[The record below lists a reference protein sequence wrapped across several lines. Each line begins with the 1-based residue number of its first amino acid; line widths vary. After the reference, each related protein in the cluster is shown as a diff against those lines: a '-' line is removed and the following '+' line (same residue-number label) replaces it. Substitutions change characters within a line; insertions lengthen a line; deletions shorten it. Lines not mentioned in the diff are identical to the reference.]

1 METKINL
8 GDAKVKKNRWKIVLI
23 LISIAGALWY
33 LYPTYKDINYQKKL
47 SQLRGE
53 DSLKFVQE
61 HLDDIQ
67 KVKQKRIKLG
77 LDLQGGMYVS
87 LEVDI
92 VKMLDNL
99 AKNKDETF
107 RQILSEVKKEALISQ
122 EPVTSILLRKFQ
134 EKGIRLSRYYG
145 DIRQSDSEIIAEL
158 EKQAEEAIDRALEV
172 IRNRVD
178 KYGVAEPSIQKQGN
192 NRIVVELPGVKNREE
207 VRQLLQS
214 TAVLEFKLLKP
225 ADIAIKVMQSIDN
238 YLAGKGVVDTVDT
251 TKVAQTQDTTK
262 TIAAELGAD
271 TSAGLSEFEKFKKEH
286 PFFAYVRVDERTGI
300 GFVMARDKKMVDF
313 ILSRP
318 DVKNLI
324 PPDFEFV
331 WSAKPFTAQD
341 GNQYYNLLAV
351 KKEPEITGKVITEAR
366 ATIDPENNTPIVIMR
381 MNSEGARE
389 WARITGANIN
399 KHIAIILDGTAY
411 SWPVVRTKIV
421 GGSSQIEG
429 LDSPEEARLL
439 EVVLK
444 AGALPAPLEIIEER
458 NVGPSLGEDSIQKG
472 LKSAYLAFI
481 IIALFM
487 IVYYSTGGIVADL
500 ALVLNIAFILAVLAG
515 FNATLTLPGIAGI
528 ILTIGVA
535 VDANVLIYERI
546 REELAIG
553 RTLRSAIDE
562 GYSKAFSAIFDSN
575 VTTFLTA
582 LILYNF
588 GSGPIQ
594 GFALTLMIGVIANLF
609 SAVFITK
616 VIYDIVAD
624 KYPAVVKFG

>member
-1 METKINL
+1 
-8 GDAKVKKNRWKIVLI
+8 VKKNRWKIVLI

-53 DSLKFVQE
+53 DSLRFVQE

-67 KVKQKRIKLG
+67 KVRQKRIKLG

-107 RQILSEVKKEALISQ
+107 RQILSEVRKEALTSQ

-225 ADIAIKVMQSIDN
+225 ADITIKVMQSIDN
-238 YLAGKGVVDTVDT
+238 YLAGKGAVDTVDT
-251 TKVAQTQDTTK
+251 AKVAKTRDTTK
-262 TIAAELGAD
+262 TISAELGAD

-366 ATIDPENNTPIVIMR
+366 ATIDPDNNSPIVIMR

-429 LDSPEEARLL
+429 LDSPEEAKLL

-458 NVGPSLGEDSIQKG
+458 NVGPSLGEDSIKKG

-487 IVYYSTGGIVADL
+487 IAYYSTGGIVADL

-575 VTTFLTA
+575 ITTFLTA

-616 VIYDIVAD
+616 VIYDILAD
-624 KYPAVVKFG
+624 KYPTVVKFG

>member
-1 METKINL
+1 M
-8 GDAKVKKNRWKIVLI
+8 KKNRWKIVLI

-53 DSLKFVQE
+53 DSLRFVQE

-67 KVKQKRIKLG
+67 KVRQKRIKLG

-107 RQILSEVKKEALISQ
+107 RQILSEVRKEALTSQ

-238 YLAGKGVVDTVDT
+238 YLAGKGAVDTVDT
-251 TKVAQTQDTTK
+251 AKVAKTRDTTK
-262 TIAAELGAD
+262 TISAELGAD

-366 ATIDPENNTPIVIMR
+366 ATIDPDNNSPIVIMR

-429 LDSPEEARLL
+429 LDSPEEAKLL

-481 IIALFM
+481 VIALFM

-575 VTTFLTA
+575 ITTFLTA

-624 KYPAVVKFG
+624 KYPTVVKFG

>member
-1 METKINL
+1 M
-8 GDAKVKKNRWKIVLI
+8 KKNRWKIILI

-61 HLDDIQ
+61 HIDDIQ

-92 VKMLDNL
+92 VRMLDNL

-107 RQILSEVKKEALISQ
+107 RQILAEVKKEAVASQ

-134 EKGIRLSRYYG
+134 ERGIRLSRYYG
-145 DIRQSDSEIIAEL
+145 DIRQSDAEIISEL
-158 EKQAEEAIDRALEV
+158 EKQAQDAIDRALEV

-178 KYGVAEPSIQKQGN
+178 KYGVAEPSIQKQGT

-238 YLAGKGVVDTVDT
+238 YLAGKEIKDT
-251 TKVAQTQDTTK
+251 TDTAKVASKTDTTK
-262 TIAAELGAD
+262 TIAEELGAD
-271 TSAGLSEFEKFKKEH
+271 TTAGLSEFEKFRKEH

-300 GFVMARDKKMVDF
+300 GFVMAKDRRYVEYL
-313 ILSRP
+313 LSRP
-318 DVKNLI
+318 DIQNLI

-351 KKEPEITGKVITEAR
+351 KKDPEITGKVITEAR
-366 ATIDPENNTPIVIMR
+366 ATIDPDNNAPIVIMR

-411 SWPVVRTKIV
+411 SWPVVRTKII

-429 LDSPEEARLL
+429 LDSPEEAKLL

-458 NVGPSLGEDSIQKG
+458 TVGPSLGEDSIQKG
-472 LKSAYLAFI
+472 LQAGLISFLI
-481 IIALFM
+481 ITLFM
-487 IVYYSTGGIVADL
+487 ILYYSTGGIVADF
-500 ALVLNIAFILAVLAG
+500 ALILNIAFILAVLAG

-575 VTTFLTA
+575 ITTFLTG

-594 GFALTLMIGVIANLF
+594 GFALTLMIGIIANLF

-616 VIYDIVAD
+616 VIYDFVAE

>member
-1 METKINL
+1 M
-8 GDAKVKKNRWKIVLI
+8 KKNRWKIVLI
-23 LISIAGALWY
+23 IVAIAGALWY
-33 LYPTYKDINYQKKL
+33 LYPTYKDMKYQKEL
-47 SQLRGE
+47 SRLKGE
-53 DSLKFVQE
+53 DSLKFIQQ
-61 HLDDIQ
+61 HIDDIQ
-67 KVKQKRIKLG
+67 KVRQKRIKLG
-77 LDLQGGMYVS
+77 LDLQGGMYVA
-87 LEVDI
+87 LEVDVI
-92 VKMLDNL
+92 KMLDNL

-107 RQILSEVKKEALISQ
+107 RQILAEVKKEATVSE

-145 DIRQSDSEIIAEL
+145 DIRQSDAEIISEL
-158 EKQAEEAIDRALEV
+158 EKQAEDAIDRALEV

-178 KYGVAEPSIQKQGN
+178 KYGVAEPSIQKQGS

-238 YLAGKGVVDTVDT
+238 YLAGKGITDTTDTLRILAKSDTLKADTIKTIASELGVDT
-251 TKVAQTQDTTK
+251 T
-262 TIAAELGAD
+262 
-271 TSAGLSEFEKFKKEH
+271 AGLSEFEKFKREH
-286 PFFAYVRVDERTGI
+286 PFFAYVRVDEQTGI
-300 GFVMARDKKMVDF
+300 GFVMARDRRIVEY
-313 ILSRP
+313 ILSRS

-351 KKEPEITGKVITEAR
+351 KKDPEITGKVITEAR
-366 ATIDPENNTPIVIMR
+366 ATIDPDNNLPIVIMR

-411 SWPVVRTKIV
+411 SWPVVRTKII

-439 EVVLK
+439 EIVLR

-458 NVGPSLGEDSIQKG
+458 TVGPSLGEDSIQKG
-472 LKSAYLAFI
+472 LKAGILSFI
-481 IIALFM
+481 IIVLFM
-487 IVYYSTGGIVADL
+487 IVYYSTSGLVADL

-546 REELAIG
+546 REELEIG

-575 VTTFLTA
+575 ITTFLTG

-594 GFALTLMIGVIANLF
+594 GFALTLMIGIIANLF

-616 VIYDIVAD
+616 VLYDIVAE

>member
-1 METKINL
+1 MTIC
-8 GDAKVKKNRWKIVLI
+8 GYFSAI
-23 LISIAGALWY
+23 ISYI
-33 LYPTYKDINYQKKL
+33 T
-47 SQLRGE
+47 
-53 DSLKFVQE
+53 
-61 HLDDIQ
+61 
-67 KVKQKRIKLG
+67 
-77 LDLQGGMYVS
+77 
-87 LEVDI
+87 
-92 VKMLDNL
+92 
-99 AKNKDETF
+99 
-107 RQILSEVKKEALISQ
+107 
-122 EPVTSILLRKFQ
+122 
-134 EKGIRLSRYYG
+134 
-145 DIRQSDSEIIAEL
+145 SEIISEL
-158 EKQAEEAIDRALEV
+158 EKQAEDAVDRALEV

-178 KYGVAEPSIQKQGN
+178 KYGVAEPSIQKQGS
-192 NRIVVELPGVKNREE
+192 NRIVVELPGVKERGE

-225 ADIAIKVMQSIDN
+225 ADIAIKVMQTIDN
-238 YLAGKGVVDTVDT
+238 YLAGKGVVDTTDTLRTTASSDT
-251 TKVAQTQDTTK
+251 TKKDTVK
-262 TIAAELGAD
+262 TIASELGAD
-271 TSAGLSEFEKFKKEH
+271 TTAGLSEFERFKKEH
-286 PFFAYVRVDERTGI
+286 PFFAYVRVDEQTGI
-300 GFVMARDKKMVDF
+300 GFVLARDKKMVEY

-318 DVKNLI
+318 DVVNLI

-351 KKEPEITGKVITEAR
+351 KKDPEITGKVITEAR
-366 ATIDPENNTPIVIMR
+366 ATIDPDNNAPIVIMR

-411 SWPVVRTKIV
+411 SWPVVRTKII

-444 AGALPAPLEIIEER
+444 AGALPAPLEIVEER
-458 NVGPSLGEDSIQKG
+458 TVGPSLGEDSIQKG
-472 LKSAYLAFI
+472 LKAALLSFI
-481 IIALFM
+481 VIVLFM
-487 IVYYSTGGIVADL
+487 VIYYSTGGFIANL

-528 ILTIGVA
+528 VLTIGVA

-562 GYSKAFSAIFDSN
+562 GYSKAFSAIFDAN
-575 VTTFLTA
+575 ITTFLTG

-594 GFALTLMIGVIANLF
+594 GFALTLMIGIIANLF

-616 VIYDIVAD
+616 VIYDIIAE
-624 KYPAVVKFG
+624 KYPQIVKFG

>member
-1 METKINL
+1 
-8 GDAKVKKNRWKIVLI
+8 VKKNRWKIVLI

-53 DSLKFVQE
+53 DSLRFVQE

-67 KVKQKRIKLG
+67 KVRQKRIKLG

-107 RQILSEVKKEALISQ
+107 RQILSEVRKEALTSQ

-238 YLAGKGVVDTVDT
+238 YLAGKGAVDTVDT
-251 TKVAQTQDTTK
+251 AKVAKTRDTTK
-262 TIAAELGAD
+262 TISAELGAD

-366 ATIDPENNTPIVIMR
+366 ATIDPDNNSPIVIMR

-429 LDSPEEARLL
+429 LDSPEEAKLL

-575 VTTFLTA
+575 ITTFLTA

-624 KYPAVVKFG
+624 KYPTVVKFG

>member
-1 METKINL
+1 M
-8 GDAKVKKNRWKIVLI
+8 KKNRWKII
-23 LISIAGALWY
+23 LTIISVVAALWY
-33 LYPTYKDINYQKKL
+33 LYPTYKDITYQKKL

-61 HLDDIQ
+61 HLDEIQ
-67 KVKQKRIKLG
+67 KAKQKRIKLG
-77 LDLQGGMYVS
+77 LDLQGGMYVA
-87 LEVDI
+87 LEVDV

-107 RQILSEVKKEALISQ
+107 RQILAEVKKESITSE

-134 EKGIRLSRYYG
+134 ERGIRLSRYYG
-145 DIRQSDSEIIAEL
+145 DIRQSDAEIISEL
-158 EKQAEEAIDRALEV
+158 EKQAQEAVDRALEV

-178 KYGVAEPSIQKQGN
+178 KYGVAEPSIQKQGT
-192 NRIVVELPGVKNREE
+192 NRIVVELPGVKEREE

-238 YLAGKGVVDTVDT
+238 YLAGKGVVDTTDTVKVAAKTDTAKTIASELGVDT
-251 TKVAQTQDTTK
+251 T
-262 TIAAELGAD
+262 
-271 TSAGLSEFEKFKKEH
+271 AGLTEFEKFKKEH
-286 PFFAYVRVDERTGI
+286 PFFAYVRVDENTGI
-300 GFVMARDKKMVDF
+300 GFVMARDKKMVEY

-318 DVKNLI
+318 DIQSLI

-351 KKEPEITGKVITEAR
+351 KKDPELTGKVITEAR
-366 ATIDPENNTPIVIMR
+366 ATIDPDNNAPIVIMR

-389 WARITGANIN
+389 WARITGANVN

-411 SWPVVRTKIV
+411 SWPVVRTKII

-429 LDSPEEARLL
+429 LDSPEEAKLL
-439 EVVLK
+439 EIVLK

-458 NVGPSLGEDSIQKG
+458 TVGPSLGEDSIQKG
-472 LKSAYLAFI
+472 LKTALISFFVI
-481 IIALFM
+481 VLFM
-487 IVYYSTGGIVADL
+487 VVYYSTSGFVANL

-528 ILTIGVA
+528 VLTIGVA
-535 VDANVLIYERI
+535 VDANILIYERI

-575 VTTFLTA
+575 VTTFIIG

-594 GFALTLMIGVIANLF
+594 GFALTLMIGIIANLF

-616 VIYDIVAD
+616 VIYDIVAE
-624 KYPAVVKFG
+624 KYPSIIKFG

>member
-1 METKINL
+1 M
-8 GDAKVKKNRWKIVLI
+8 KKNRWKIVLI

-53 DSLKFVQE
+53 DSLRFVQE

-67 KVKQKRIKLG
+67 KVRQKRIKLG

-107 RQILSEVKKEALISQ
+107 RQILSEVRKEALTSQ

-158 EKQAEEAIDRALEV
+158 EKQAEEAIERGLEV

-238 YLAGKGVVDTVDT
+238 YLAGKGAVDTVDT
-251 TKVAQTQDTTK
+251 AKVAKTRDTTK
-262 TIAAELGAD
+262 TISAELGAD

-366 ATIDPENNTPIVIMR
+366 ATIDPDNNSPIVIMR

-429 LDSPEEARLL
+429 LDSPEEAKLL

-575 VTTFLTA
+575 ITTFLTA

-624 KYPAVVKFG
+624 KYPTVVKFG

>member
-1 METKINL
+1 M
-8 GDAKVKKNRWKIVLI
+8 KKNRWKII
-23 LISIAGALWY
+23 LTIISVVATLWY
-33 LYPTYKDINYQKKL
+33 LYPTYKDISYQKKL
-47 SQLRGE
+47 SQLHGE

-61 HLDDIQ
+61 HIDEIQ
-67 KVKQKRIKLG
+67 KIKQKRIKLG
-77 LDLQGGMYVS
+77 LDLQGGMYVA
-87 LEVDI
+87 LEVDL

-107 RQILSEVKKEALISQ
+107 RQILAEVKRETVVSE

-134 EKGIRLSRYYG
+134 ERGIRLSRYYG
-145 DIRQSDSEIIAEL
+145 DIRQSDAEIIAEL
-158 EKQAEEAIDRALEV
+158 EKQAKDAIDRALEV

-178 KYGVAEPSIQKQGN
+178 KYGVAEPSIQKQGA
-192 NRIVVELPGVKNREE
+192 NRIVVELPGVKEREE

-225 ADIAIKVMQSIDN
+225 ADIAIKMMQSIDN
-238 YLAGKGVVDTVDT
+238 YLAGKGIVDTVDT
-251 TKVAQTQDTTK
+251 AKVAAKTDTAK
-262 TIAAELGAD
+262 TIAAELGVD
-271 TSAGLSEFEKFKKEH
+271 TTAGLTEFEKFKKEH
-286 PFFAYVRVDERTGI
+286 PFFAYVRVDENTGI
-300 GFVMARDKKMVDF
+300 GFVMARDKKIVEY

-318 DVKNLI
+318 DVRNLI

-341 GNQYYNLLAV
+341 GNQYYNILAV
-351 KKEPEITGKVITEAR
+351 KKDPELTGKVITEAR
-366 ATIDPENNTPIVIMR
+366 ATLNPDNNTPIVIMR

-411 SWPVVRTKIV
+411 SWPVVRTKII

-439 EVVLK
+439 EIVLK
-444 AGALPAPLEIIEER
+444 AGALPAPLEITEER
-458 NVGPSLGEDSIQKG
+458 TVGPSLGEDSIQKG
-472 LKSAYLAFI
+472 LKAALISFFV
-481 IIALFM
+481 IALFM
-487 IVYYSTGGIVADL
+487 IVYYSTGGFVANL

-528 ILTIGVA
+528 VLTIGAA

-546 REELAIG
+546 REELDIG

-575 VTTFLTA
+575 ITTFLTG

-594 GFALTLMIGVIANLF
+594 GFALTLMIGIIANLF

-616 VIYDIVAD
+616 VIYDIVAE
-624 KYPAVVKFG
+624 KYPNVVKFG

>member
-1 METKINL
+1 
-8 GDAKVKKNRWKIVLI
+8 VKKNRWKIVLI

-53 DSLKFVQE
+53 DSLRFVQE

-67 KVKQKRIKLG
+67 KVRQKRIKLG

-107 RQILSEVKKEALISQ
+107 RQILSEVRKEALTSQ

-238 YLAGKGVVDTVDT
+238 YLAGKGAVDTVDT
-251 TKVAQTQDTTK
+251 AKVAKTQDTTK
-262 TIAAELGAD
+262 TISAELGAD

-366 ATIDPENNTPIVIMR
+366 ATIDPDNNFPIVIMR

-399 KHIAIILDGTAY
+399 KYIAIILDGTAY

-429 LDSPEEARLL
+429 LDSPEEAKLL

-481 IIALFM
+481 VIALFM
-487 IVYYSTGGIVADL
+487 ILYYSTGGIVADL

-575 VTTFLTA
+575 ITTLLTA

-624 KYPAVVKFG
+624 KYPTVVKFG

>member
-1 METKINL
+1 
-8 GDAKVKKNRWKIVLI
+8 VKKNRWKIVLI

-53 DSLKFVQE
+53 DSLRFVQE

-67 KVKQKRIKLG
+67 KVRQKRIKLG

-107 RQILSEVKKEALISQ
+107 RQILSEVRKEALTSQ

-178 KYGVAEPSIQKQGN
+178 KYGVAEPSIQKQGS

-238 YLAGKGVVDTVDT
+238 YLAGKGVADTVDT
-251 TKVAQTQDTTK
+251 AKVAKTQDTTK
-262 TIAAELGAD
+262 TISAELGAD
-271 TSAGLSEFEKFKKEH
+271 ASAGLSEFEKFKKEH

-366 ATIDPENNTPIVIMR
+366 ATIDPDNNFPIVIMR

-399 KHIAIILDGTAY
+399 KYIAIILDGTAY

-429 LDSPEEARLL
+429 LDSPEEAKLL

-458 NVGPSLGEDSIQKG
+458 IVGPSLGEDSIQKG

-481 IIALFM
+481 VIALFM

-575 VTTFLTA
+575 ITTLLTA

-594 GFALTLMIGVIANLF
+594 GFALTLMIGIIANLF

-624 KYPAVVKFG
+624 KYPTVVKFG

>member
-1 METKINL
+1 
-8 GDAKVKKNRWKIVLI
+8 VKKNRWKIVLI

-53 DSLKFVQE
+53 DSLRFVQE

-67 KVKQKRIKLG
+67 KVRQKRIKLG

-107 RQILSEVKKEALISQ
+107 RQILSEVRKEALTSQ

-158 EKQAEEAIDRALEV
+158 EKQAEEAIERALEV

-238 YLAGKGVVDTVDT
+238 YLAGKGAVDTVDT
-251 TKVAQTQDTTK
+251 AKVAKTRDTTK
-262 TIAAELGAD
+262 TISAELGAD

-366 ATIDPENNTPIVIMR
+366 ATIDPDNNSPIVIMR

-429 LDSPEEARLL
+429 LDSPEEAKLL

-481 IIALFM
+481 VIALFM
-487 IVYYSTGGIVADL
+487 IAYYSTGGIVADL

-575 VTTFLTA
+575 ITTFLTA

-624 KYPAVVKFG
+624 KYPTVVKFG

>member
-1 METKINL
+1 M
-8 GDAKVKKNRWKIVLI
+8 KKNRWKIILI
-23 LISIAGALWY
+23 LISIAGTLWY

-61 HLDDIQ
+61 NLDDIQ
-67 KVKQKRIKLG
+67 KVRQKRIKLG

-107 RQILSEVKKEALISQ
+107 RQILAEVKKEALTSQ

-134 EKGIRLSRYYG
+134 ERGIRLSRYYG
-145 DIRQSDSEIIAEL
+145 DIRQSDAEIISEL
-158 EKQAEEAIDRALEV
+158 EEQAEDAIDRALEV

-238 YLAGKGVVDTVDT
+238 YLAGKGVADTVDT
-251 TKVAQTQDTTK
+251 TNVVTQKQDTTK
-262 TIAAELGAD
+262 TIAEELGAD

-286 PFFAYVRVDERTGI
+286 PFFAYVRVDEGTGI

-351 KKEPEITGKVITEAR
+351 KKDPEITGKVITEAR
-366 ATIDPENNTPIVIMR
+366 ATIDPDNNSPIVIMR

-487 IVYYSTGGIVADL
+487 IVYYLTGGIVADL

-594 GFALTLMIGVIANLF
+594 GFALTLMIGIIANLF

-624 KYPAVVKFG
+624 KYPTVVKFG

>member
-1 METKINL
+1 
-8 GDAKVKKNRWKIVLI
+8 VKKNRWKIVLI

-53 DSLKFVQE
+53 DSLRFVQE

-67 KVKQKRIKLG
+67 KVRQKRIKLG

-107 RQILSEVKKEALISQ
+107 RQILSEVRKEALTSQ

-158 EKQAEEAIDRALEV
+158 EKQAEEAIERALEV

-238 YLAGKGVVDTVDT
+238 YLAGKGAVDTVDT
-251 TKVAQTQDTTK
+251 AKVAKTRDTTK
-262 TIAAELGAD
+262 TISAELGAD

-366 ATIDPENNTPIVIMR
+366 ATIDPDNNSPIVIMR

-429 LDSPEEARLL
+429 LDSPEEAKLL

-481 IIALFM
+481 VIALFM

-575 VTTFLTA
+575 ITTFLTA

-624 KYPAVVKFG
+624 KYPTVVKFG

>member
-1 METKINL
+1 M
-8 GDAKVKKNRWKIVLI
+8 KKNRWKVI
-23 LISIAGALWY
+23 LIIISVVAAFWY
-33 LYPTYKDINYQKKL
+33 LYPTYKDINYRKKL
-47 SQLRGE
+47 SELRGE
-53 DSLKFVQE
+53 DSLKFIQQ
-61 HLDDIQ
+61 HIDDIQ

-77 LDLQGGMYVS
+77 LDLQGGMYVA
-87 LEVDI
+87 LEVDV

-107 RQILSEVKKEALISQ
+107 RQILAEVKKEALVSH

-145 DIRQSDSEIIAEL
+145 DIRQSDSEIISEL
-158 EKQAEEAIDRALEV
+158 EKQAEEAVDRALEV

-178 KYGVAEPSIQKQGN
+178 KYGVAEPSIHKQGS
-192 NRIVVELPGVKNREE
+192 NRIVVELPGVKEREE

-225 ADIAIKVMQSIDN
+225 ADIAIKVMQTIDN
-238 YLAGKGVVDTVDT
+238 YLAGKGIVDT
-251 TKVAQTQDTTK
+251 TDTLQITAKSDTTK
-262 TIAAELGAD
+262 KDTIKTIASELGAD

-286 PFFAYVRVDERTGI
+286 PFFAYVRVDEQTGI
-300 GFVMARDKKMVDF
+300 GFVLARDKRMVEF

-318 DVKNLI
+318 DVGKLI

-331 WSAKPFTAQD
+331 WSAKPFTARD

-351 KKEPEITGKVITEAR
+351 KKDPEITGKVITEAR
-366 ATIDPENNTPIVIMR
+366 ATIDPDNNTPIVIMR

-429 LDSPEEARLL
+429 LDSPEEAKLL

-458 NVGPSLGEDSIQKG
+458 TVGPSLGEDSIQKG
-472 LKSAYLAFI
+472 LKAGLLSFI
-481 IIALFM
+481 VIVLFM
-487 IVYYSTGGIVADL
+487 VIYYSTGGFVANL
-500 ALVLNIAFILAVLAG
+500 ALILNIAFILAVLAG

-528 ILTIGVA
+528 VLTIGVA

-575 VTTFLTA
+575 ITTFLTG

-594 GFALTLMIGVIANLF
+594 GFALTLMIGIIANLF

-616 VIYDIVAD
+616 VLYDIIAE
-624 KYPAVVKFG
+624 KYPGIVKFG

>member
-1 METKINL
+1 
-8 GDAKVKKNRWKIVLI
+8 VKKNRWKIILI
-23 LISIAGALWY
+23 IISIAGALWY

-47 SQLRGE
+47 AGLRGE
-53 DSLKFVQE
+53 DSLRFIQQ
-61 HLDDIQ
+61 HIDDIQ

-77 LDLQGGMYVS
+77 LDLQGGMYVA
-87 LEVDI
+87 LEVDVI
-92 VKMLDNL
+92 KMLDNL

-107 RQILSEVKKEALISQ
+107 RQILAEVKKESLVSE

-145 DIRQSDSEIIAEL
+145 DIRQSDSEIISEL
-158 EKQAEEAIDRALEV
+158 EKQARDAVDRALEV

-178 KYGVAEPSIQKQGN
+178 KYGVAEPSIQKQGS

-225 ADIAIKVMQSIDN
+225 ADVTIKVMQSIDN
-238 YLAGKGVVDTVDT
+238 YLAGKKVEDTTDTAKVASSVDTL
-251 TKVAQTQDTTK
+251 K

-271 TSAGLSEFEKFKKEH
+271 TTAGLSEFEKFKKEH
-286 PFFAYVRVDERTGI
+286 PFFAYVRVDENTGI
-300 GFVMARDKKMVDF
+300 GFVRAQDKRLVEY
-313 ILSRP
+313 ILSRQ
-318 DVKNLI
+318 DIQSLI

-341 GNQYYNLLAV
+341 GNQYYNLIAV
-351 KKEPEITGKVITEAR
+351 KKDPEITGKVITEAR
-366 ATIDPENNTPIVIMR
+366 ATIDPDNNAPIVIMR

-411 SWPVVRTKIV
+411 SWPVVRTKII

-429 LDSPEEARLL
+429 LDSPEEAKLL

-458 NVGPSLGEDSIQKG
+458 TVGPSLGEDSIQKG
-472 LKSAYLAFI
+472 LKAAYIAFFI
-481 IIALFM
+481 IVLFM
-487 IVYYSTGGIVADL
+487 IVYYSTGGFVADL

-528 ILTIGVA
+528 VLTIGVA

-575 VTTFLTA
+575 ITTFITG

-594 GFALTLMIGVIANLF
+594 GFALTLMIGIIANLF
-609 SAVFITK
+609 SAVFITR
-616 VIYDIVAD
+616 VIYDVVAE
-624 KYPAVVKFG
+624 KYPQIVKFG

>member
-1 METKINL
+1 
-8 GDAKVKKNRWKIVLI
+8 VKKNRWKIVLI

-53 DSLKFVQE
+53 DSLRFVQE

-67 KVKQKRIKLG
+67 KVRQKRIKLG

-107 RQILSEVKKEALISQ
+107 RQILSEVRKEALTSQ

-178 KYGVAEPSIQKQGN
+178 KYGVAEPSIQKQGS

-238 YLAGKGVVDTVDT
+238 YLAGKGVADTVDT
-251 TKVAQTQDTTK
+251 AKVAKTQDTTK
-262 TIAAELGAD
+262 TISAELGDD

-366 ATIDPENNTPIVIMR
+366 ATIDPDNNSPIVIMR

-429 LDSPEEARLL
+429 LDSPEEAKLL

-481 IIALFM
+481 VIALFM

-575 VTTFLTA
+575 ITTLLTA

-624 KYPAVVKFG
+624 KYPTVVKFG

>member
-1 METKINL
+1 M
-8 GDAKVKKNRWKIVLI
+8 KKNRWKIVLI

-47 SQLRGE
+47 SQLSGE
-53 DSLKFVQE
+53 DSLRFVQE

-67 KVKQKRIKLG
+67 KVRQKRIKLG

-107 RQILSEVKKEALISQ
+107 RQILSEVRKEALTSQ

-158 EKQAEEAIDRALEV
+158 KKQAEEAIDRALEV

-238 YLAGKGVVDTVDT
+238 YLAGKGVADTVDT
-251 TKVAQTQDTTK
+251 AKVAKTQDTTK
-262 TIAAELGAD
+262 TISAELGAD
-271 TSAGLSEFEKFKKEH
+271 MSAGLSEFEKFKKEH

-366 ATIDPENNTPIVIMR
+366 ATIDPDNNSPIVIMR

-429 LDSPEEARLL
+429 LDSPEEAKLL

-458 NVGPSLGEDSIQKG
+458 NVGPSLGEDSIKKG

-481 IIALFM
+481 VIALFM
-487 IVYYSTGGIVADL
+487 ILYYSTGGIVADL

-575 VTTFLTA
+575 ITTLLTA

-624 KYPAVVKFG
+624 KYPTVVKFG

>member
-1 METKINL
+1 M
-8 GDAKVKKNRWKIVLI
+8 KKNRWKII
-23 LISIAGALWY
+23 LIIISIVATLWY

-47 SQLRGE
+47 SELRGE
-53 DSLKFVQE
+53 DSLKFVQQ
-61 HLDDIQ
+61 HIDDIQ

-77 LDLQGGMYVS
+77 LDLQGGMYVA

-107 RQILSEVKKEALISQ
+107 RQILAEVKKKAVVSQ
-122 EPVTSILLRKFQ
+122 EPITSILLREFQ
-134 EKGIRLSRYYG
+134 SRGIRLSRYYG
-145 DIRQSDSEIIAEL
+145 DIRQSDSEIISEL
-158 EKQAEEAIDRALEV
+158 EKQAEDAVDRALEV

-178 KYGVAEPSIQKQGN
+178 KYGVAEPSIQKQGS
-192 NRIVVELPGVKNREE
+192 NRIVVELPGVKERGE

-225 ADIAIKVMQSIDN
+225 ADIAIKVMQTIDN
-238 YLAGKGVVDTVDT
+238 YLAGKGVVDTTDTLRTTASSDT
-251 TKVAQTQDTTK
+251 TKKDTVK
-262 TIAAELGAD
+262 TIASELGAD
-271 TSAGLSEFEKFKKEH
+271 TTAGLSEFERFKKEH
-286 PFFAYVRVDERTGI
+286 PFFAYVRVDEQTGI
-300 GFVMARDKKMVDF
+300 GFVLARDKKMVEY

-318 DVKNLI
+318 DVVNLI
-324 PPDFEFV
+324 PHDFEFV

-351 KKEPEITGKVITEAR
+351 KKDPEITGKVITEAR
-366 ATIDPENNTPIVIMR
+366 ATIDPDNNAPIVIMR

-411 SWPVVRTKIV
+411 SWPVVRTKII

-444 AGALPAPLEIIEER
+444 AGALPAPLEIVEER
-458 NVGPSLGEDSIQKG
+458 TVGPSLGEDSIQKG
-472 LKSAYLAFI
+472 LKAALLSFI
-481 IIALFM
+481 VIVLFM
-487 IVYYSTGGIVADL
+487 VIYYSTGGFIANL

-528 ILTIGVA
+528 VLTIGVA

-562 GYSKAFSAIFDSN
+562 GYSKAFSAIFDAN
-575 VTTFLTA
+575 ITTFLTG

-594 GFALTLMIGVIANLF
+594 GFALTLMIGIIANLF

-616 VIYDIVAD
+616 VIYDIIAE
-624 KYPAVVKFG
+624 KYPQIVKFG

>member
-1 METKINL
+1 M
-8 GDAKVKKNRWKIVLI
+8 KKNRWKIILI
-23 LISIAGALWY
+23 IISIAGALWY
-33 LYPTYKDINYQKKL
+33 LYPTYKDIQYQKKL
-47 SQLRGE
+47 SELKGE
-53 DSLKFVQE
+53 DSLKFVQQNI
-61 HLDDIQ
+61 DDIQ

-77 LDLQGGMYVS
+77 LDLQGGMYVA
-87 LEVDI
+87 LEVDV

-107 RQILSEVKKEALISQ
+107 RQILAEVKKEALVSE
-122 EPVTSILLRKFQ
+122 EPATSILLRKFQ

-145 DIRQSDSEIIAEL
+145 DIRQSDAEIISEL
-158 EKQAEEAIDRALEV
+158 EKQAEDAVDRALEV

-178 KYGVAEPSIQKQGN
+178 KYGVAEPSIHKQGA
-192 NRIVVELPGVKNREE
+192 NRIIVELPGVKNREE

-225 ADIAIKVMQSIDN
+225 VDVTIKVMQSIDN
-238 YLAGKGVVDTVDT
+238 YLAGKGISDTTDTSQVALKSDT
-251 TKVAQTQDTTK
+251 TKKDTIK
-262 TIAAELGAD
+262 TIASELGVD
-271 TSAGLSEFEKFKKEH
+271 TATAGLDEFEKFKKEH
-286 PFFAYVRVDERTGI
+286 PFFAYVRVDEQTGI
-300 GFVMARDKKMVDF
+300 GFVNARDRRIVEY

-351 KKEPEITGKVITEAR
+351 KKDPEITGKVITEAR
-366 ATIDPENNTPIVIMR
+366 ATIDPENNLPIVIMR

-399 KHIAIILDGTAY
+399 RHIAIILDGTAY
-411 SWPVVRTKIV
+411 SWPVVRTKII

-439 EVVLK
+439 EIVLK

-458 NVGPSLGEDSIQKG
+458 TVGPSLGEDSIQKG
-472 LKSAYLAFI
+472 LNAALLAFALI
-481 IIALFM
+481 TLFM
-487 IVYYSTGGIVADL
+487 IVYYSTAGIVANL
-500 ALVLNIAFILAVLAG
+500 ALILNIGFILAVLAG

-546 REELAIG
+546 REELSVG

-575 VTTFLTA
+575 ITTFLTG

-588 GSGPIQ
+588 GAGPIQ
-594 GFALTLMIGVIANLF
+594 GFALTIMIGILANLF
-609 SAVFITK
+609 SAIFITK
-616 VIYDIVAD
+616 VLYDILAE
-624 KYPAVVKFG
+624 KYQAVIKFG

>member
-1 METKINL
+1 
-8 GDAKVKKNRWKIVLI
+8 VKKNRWKIVLI

-53 DSLKFVQE
+53 DSLRFVQE

-67 KVKQKRIKLG
+67 KVRQKRIKLG

-107 RQILSEVKKEALISQ
+107 RQILSEVRKEALTSQ

-145 DIRQSDSEIIAEL
+145 DIRQSDSEIISEL

-238 YLAGKGVVDTVDT
+238 YLAGKGAVDTVDT
-251 TKVAQTQDTTK
+251 AKVTKTRDTTK
-262 TIAAELGAD
+262 TISAELGAD

-366 ATIDPENNTPIVIMR
+366 ATIDPDNNSPIVIMR

-429 LDSPEEARLL
+429 LDSPEEAKLL

-481 IIALFM
+481 VIALFM
-487 IVYYSTGGIVADL
+487 ILYYSTGGIVADL

-575 VTTFLTA
+575 ITTLLTA

-624 KYPAVVKFG
+624 KYPTVVKFG

>member
-1 METKINL
+1 
-8 GDAKVKKNRWKIVLI
+8 VKKNRWKII
-23 LISIAGALWY
+23 LIIISIVATLWY

-47 SQLRGE
+47 SELRGE
-53 DSLKFVQE
+53 DSLKFVQQ
-61 HLDDIQ
+61 HIDDIQ

-77 LDLQGGMYVS
+77 LDLQGGMYVA

-107 RQILSEVKKEALISQ
+107 RQILAEVKKKAVVSQ
-122 EPVTSILLRKFQ
+122 EPITSILLREFQ
-134 EKGIRLSRYYG
+134 SRGIRLSRYYG
-145 DIRQSDSEIIAEL
+145 DIRQSDSEIISEL
-158 EKQAEEAIDRALEV
+158 EKQAEDAVDRALEV

-178 KYGVAEPSIQKQGN
+178 KYGVAEPSIQKQGS
-192 NRIVVELPGVKNREE
+192 NRIVVELPGVKERGE

-225 ADIAIKVMQSIDN
+225 ADIAIKVMQTIDN
-238 YLAGKGVVDTVDT
+238 YLAGKGVVDTTDTLRTTASSDT
-251 TKVAQTQDTTK
+251 TKKDTVK
-262 TIAAELGAD
+262 TIASELGAD
-271 TSAGLSEFEKFKKEH
+271 TTAGLSEFERFKKEH
-286 PFFAYVRVDERTGI
+286 PFFAYVRVDEQTGI
-300 GFVMARDKKMVDF
+300 GFVLARDKKMVEY

-318 DVKNLI
+318 DVVNLI
-324 PPDFEFV
+324 PHDFEFV

-351 KKEPEITGKVITEAR
+351 KKDPEITGKVITEAR
-366 ATIDPENNTPIVIMR
+366 ATIDPDNNAPIVIMR

-411 SWPVVRTKIV
+411 SWPVVRTKII

-444 AGALPAPLEIIEER
+444 AGALPAPLEIVEER
-458 NVGPSLGEDSIQKG
+458 TVGPSLGEDSIQKG
-472 LKSAYLAFI
+472 LKAALLSFI
-481 IIALFM
+481 VIVLFM
-487 IVYYSTGGIVADL
+487 VIYYSTGGFIANL

-528 ILTIGVA
+528 VLTIGVA

-562 GYSKAFSAIFDSN
+562 GYSKAFSAIFDAN
-575 VTTFLTA
+575 ITTFLTG

-594 GFALTLMIGVIANLF
+594 GFALTLMIGIIANLF

-616 VIYDIVAD
+616 VIYDIIAE
-624 KYPAVVKFG
+624 KYPQIVKFG

>member
-1 METKINL
+1 M
-8 GDAKVKKNRWKIVLI
+8 KKNRWKIILI

-61 HLDDIQ
+61 HIDDIQ

-107 RQILSEVKKEALISQ
+107 RQILAEVKKEAVASQ

-134 EKGIRLSRYYG
+134 ERGIRLSRYYG
-145 DIRQSDSEIIAEL
+145 DIRQSDAEIISEL
-158 EKQAEEAIDRALEV
+158 EKQAQDAIDRALEV

-178 KYGVAEPSIQKQGN
+178 KYGVAEPSIQKQGA

-238 YLAGKGVVDTVDT
+238 YLAGKEIKDT
-251 TKVAQTQDTTK
+251 TDTAKVVSKTDTTK
-262 TIAAELGAD
+262 TIAEELGAD
-271 TSAGLSEFEKFKKEH
+271 TTAGLSEFEKFKKEH

-300 GFVMARDKKMVDF
+300 GFVMARDRRYVEYL
-313 ILSRP
+313 LSRP
-318 DVKNLI
+318 DIQNLI

-351 KKEPEITGKVITEAR
+351 KKDPEITGKVITEAR
-366 ATIDPENNTPIVIMR
+366 ATIDPDNNAPIVIMR

-411 SWPVVRTKIV
+411 SWPVVRTKII

-429 LDSPEEARLL
+429 LDSPEEAKLL

-458 NVGPSLGEDSIQKG
+458 TVGPSLGEDSIQKG
-472 LKSAYLAFI
+472 LKAGLISFLVI
-481 IIALFM
+481 TLFM
-487 IVYYSTGGIVADL
+487 ILYYSTGGIVADF
-500 ALVLNIAFILAVLAG
+500 ALILNIAFILAVLAG

-575 VTTFLTA
+575 ITTFLTG

-594 GFALTLMIGVIANLF
+594 GFALTLMIGIIANLF

-616 VIYDIVAD
+616 VVYDIVAE

>member
-1 METKINL
+1 
-8 GDAKVKKNRWKIVLI
+8 VKKNRWKIVLI

-53 DSLKFVQE
+53 DSLRFVQE

-67 KVKQKRIKLG
+67 KVRQKRIKLG

-107 RQILSEVKKEALISQ
+107 RQILSEVRKEALTSQ

-238 YLAGKGVVDTVDT
+238 YLAGKGVADTVDT
-251 TKVAQTQDTTK
+251 AKVAKTQDTTK
-262 TIAAELGAD
+262 TISAELGAD
-271 TSAGLSEFEKFKKEH
+271 TSAGLSEFEKFKEEH

-366 ATIDPENNTPIVIMR
+366 ATIDPDNNSPIVIMR

-429 LDSPEEARLL
+429 LDSPEEAKLL

-458 NVGPSLGEDSIQKG
+458 NVGPSLGEDSIKKG

-487 IVYYSTGGIVADL
+487 IAYYSTGGIVADL

-575 VTTFLTA
+575 ITTFLTA

-616 VIYDIVAD
+616 VIYDILAD
-624 KYPAVVKFG
+624 KYPTVVKFG

>member
-1 METKINL
+1 M
-8 GDAKVKKNRWKIVLI
+8 KKNRWKIVLI

-53 DSLKFVQE
+53 DSLRFVQE

-67 KVKQKRIKLG
+67 KVRQKRIKLG

-107 RQILSEVKKEALISQ
+107 RQILSEVRKEALTSQ

-238 YLAGKGVVDTVDT
+238 YLAGKGAVDTVDT
-251 TKVAQTQDTTK
+251 AKVAKTRDTTK
-262 TIAAELGAD
+262 TISAELGAD

-366 ATIDPENNTPIVIMR
+366 ATIDPDNNSPIVIMR

-429 LDSPEEARLL
+429 LDSPEEAKLL

-575 VTTFLTA
+575 ITTFLTA

-624 KYPAVVKFG
+624 KYPTVVKFG

>member
-1 METKINL
+1 
-8 GDAKVKKNRWKIVLI
+8 VKKNRWKIVLV

-47 SQLRGE
+47 SQLRSE
-53 DSLKFVQE
+53 DSLRFVQE

-67 KVKQKRIKLG
+67 KVRQKRIKLG

-107 RQILSEVKKEALISQ
+107 RQILSEVRKEALTSQ

-225 ADIAIKVMQSIDN
+225 PDIAIKVMQSIDN

-251 TKVAQTQDTTK
+251 AKVAKTQDTTK
-262 TIAAELGAD
+262 TISAELGAD

-366 ATIDPENNTPIVIMR
+366 ATIDPDNNSPIVIMR

-429 LDSPEEARLL
+429 LDSPEEAKLL

-481 IIALFM
+481 VIALFM

-575 VTTFLTA
+575 ITTFLTA

-624 KYPAVVKFG
+624 KYPTVVKFG

>member
-1 METKINL
+1 
-8 GDAKVKKNRWKIVLI
+8 VKKNRWKIVLI

-53 DSLKFVQE
+53 DSLRFVQE

-67 KVKQKRIKLG
+67 KVRQKRIKLG

-107 RQILSEVKKEALISQ
+107 RQILSEVRKEALTSQ

-238 YLAGKGVVDTVDT
+238 YLAGKGAVDTVDT
-251 TKVAQTQDTTK
+251 AKVAKTRDTTK
-262 TIAAELGAD
+262 TISAELGAD

-366 ATIDPENNTPIVIMR
+366 ATIDPDNNSPIVIMR

-429 LDSPEEARLL
+429 LDSPEEAKLL

-487 IVYYSTGGIVADL
+487 IAYYSTGGIVADL

-575 VTTFLTA
+575 ITTFLTA

-624 KYPAVVKFG
+624 KYPTVVKFG

>member
-1 METKINL
+1 M
-8 GDAKVKKNRWKIVLI
+8 KKNRWKII
-23 LISIAGALWY
+23 LIIISIVAALWY
-33 LYPTYKDINYQKKL
+33 LYPTYKDINYQKEL
-47 SQLRGE
+47 SSLSGE
-53 DSLKFVQE
+53 DSLKFIQQ
-61 HLDDIQ
+61 HIDDIQ

-77 LDLQGGMYVS
+77 LDLQGGMYVA

-92 VKMLDNL
+92 IKMLDNL

-107 RQILSEVKKEALISQ
+107 RQILAEVKREALTSQ
-122 EPVTSILLRKFQ
+122 EPVTSILLRRFQ
-134 EKGIRLSRYYG
+134 ERGIRLSRYYG
-145 DIRQSDSEIIAEL
+145 DIRQSDSEIISEL
-158 EKQAEEAIDRALEV
+158 EKQAVDAVDRALEV

-178 KYGVAEPSIQKQGN
+178 KYGVAEPSIQKQGS
-192 NRIVVELPGVKNREE
+192 NRIVVELPGVKEREE

-225 ADIAIKVMQSIDN
+225 ADIAIKVMQTIDN
-238 YLAGKGVVDTVDT
+238 YLAGKGIADTTDASQFTEKSDT
-251 TKVAQTQDTTK
+251 TKKDTIK
-262 TIAAELGAD
+262 TIASELGAD

-286 PFFAYVRVDERTGI
+286 PFFAYVRVDEQTGI
-300 GFVMARDKKMVDF
+300 GFVLARDKRMVEY

-318 DVKNLI
+318 DIKNLI

-331 WSAKPFTAQD
+331 WSAKPFTARD

-351 KKEPEITGKVITEAR
+351 KKDPELTGKVITEAR
-366 ATIDPENNTPIVIMR
+366 ATIDPDNNAPIVIMR

-411 SWPVVRTKIV
+411 SWPVVRTKII

-429 LDSPEEARLL
+429 LDSPEEAKLL

-458 NVGPSLGEDSIQKG
+458 TVGPSLGEDSIQKG
-472 LKSAYLAFI
+472 LKAGLLSFVVI
-481 IIALFM
+481 VLFM
-487 IVYYSTGGIVADL
+487 VLYYSTGGFVANL

-562 GYSKAFSAIFDSN
+562 GYSKAFSAIFDAN
-575 VTTFLTA
+575 ITTFLTG

-594 GFALTLMIGVIANLF
+594 GFALTLMIGIIANLF

-616 VIYDIVAD
+616 VLYDIVAE
-624 KYPAVVKFG
+624 KYPGIVKFG

>member
-1 METKINL
+1 
-8 GDAKVKKNRWKIVLI
+8 VKKNRWKIVLI

-53 DSLKFVQE
+53 DSLRFVQE

-67 KVKQKRIKLG
+67 KVRQKRIKLG

-107 RQILSEVKKEALISQ
+107 RQILSEVRKEALTSQ

-238 YLAGKGVVDTVDT
+238 YLAGKGAVDTVDT
-251 TKVAQTQDTTK
+251 AKVTKTRDTTK
-262 TIAAELGAD
+262 TISAELGAD

-366 ATIDPENNTPIVIMR
+366 ATIDPDNNSPIVIMR

-429 LDSPEEARLL
+429 LDSPEEAKLL

-481 IIALFM
+481 VIALFM

-575 VTTFLTA
+575 ITTFLTA

-624 KYPAVVKFG
+624 KYPTVVKFG

>member
-1 METKINL
+1 
-8 GDAKVKKNRWKIVLI
+8 VKKNRWKIVLI

-53 DSLKFVQE
+53 DSLRFVQE

-67 KVKQKRIKLG
+67 KVRQKRIKLG

-107 RQILSEVKKEALISQ
+107 RQILSEVRKEALTSQ

-238 YLAGKGVVDTVDT
+238 YLAGKGAVDTVDT
-251 TKVAQTQDTTK
+251 TKVAKTRDTTK
-262 TIAAELGAD
+262 TISAELGAD

-366 ATIDPENNTPIVIMR
+366 ATIDPDNNSPIVIMR

-429 LDSPEEARLL
+429 LDSPEEAKLL

-481 IIALFM
+481 VIALFM

-575 VTTFLTA
+575 ITTFLTA

-624 KYPAVVKFG
+624 KYPTVVKFG

>member
-1 METKINL
+1 M
-8 GDAKVKKNRWKIVLI
+8 KKNRWKIVLI

-53 DSLKFVQE
+53 DSLRFVQE

-67 KVKQKRIKLG
+67 KVRQKRIKLG

-107 RQILSEVKKEALISQ
+107 RQILSEVRKEALTSQ

-178 KYGVAEPSIQKQGN
+178 KYGVAEPSIQKQGS

-225 ADIAIKVMQSIDN
+225 ADITIKVMQSIDN
-238 YLAGKGVVDTVDT
+238 YLAGKGVADTVDT
-251 TKVAQTQDTTK
+251 AKVAKTQDTTK
-262 TIAAELGAD
+262 TISAELGAD
-271 TSAGLSEFEKFKKEH
+271 ASAGLSEFEKFKKEH

-366 ATIDPENNTPIVIMR
+366 ATIDPDNNFPIVIMR

-429 LDSPEEARLL
+429 LDSPEEAKLL

-458 NVGPSLGEDSIQKG
+458 IVGPSLGEDSIQKG

-481 IIALFM
+481 VIALFM
-487 IVYYSTGGIVADL
+487 ILYYSTGGIVADL

-575 VTTFLTA
+575 ITTLLTA

-624 KYPAVVKFG
+624 KYPTVVKFG

>member
-1 METKINL
+1 
-8 GDAKVKKNRWKIVLI
+8 VKKNRWKIVLI

-53 DSLKFVQE
+53 DSLRFVQE

-67 KVKQKRIKLG
+67 KVRQKRIKLG

-107 RQILSEVKKEALISQ
+107 RQILSEVRKEALTSQ

-158 EKQAEEAIDRALEV
+158 EKQAEEAIERALEV

-238 YLAGKGVVDTVDT
+238 YLAGKGAVDTVDT
-251 TKVAQTQDTTK
+251 AKVAKTRDTTK
-262 TIAAELGAD
+262 TISAELGAD

-366 ATIDPENNTPIVIMR
+366 ATIDPDNNSPIVIMR

-429 LDSPEEARLL
+429 LDSPEEAKLL
-439 EVVLK
+439 EVVIK

-481 IIALFM
+481 VIALFM

-575 VTTFLTA
+575 ITTFLTA

-624 KYPAVVKFG
+624 KYPTVVKFG

>member
-1 METKINL
+1 M
-8 GDAKVKKNRWKIVLI
+8 KKNRWKIVLI

-53 DSLKFVQE
+53 DSLRFVQE

-67 KVKQKRIKLG
+67 KVRQKRIKLG

-107 RQILSEVKKEALISQ
+107 RQILSEVRKEALTSQ

-158 EKQAEEAIDRALEV
+158 EKQAEEAIERALEV

-238 YLAGKGVVDTVDT
+238 YLAGKGAVDTVDT
-251 TKVAQTQDTTK
+251 AKVAKTRDTTK
-262 TIAAELGAD
+262 TISAELGAD

-366 ATIDPENNTPIVIMR
+366 ATIDPDNNSPIVIMR

-429 LDSPEEARLL
+429 LDSPEEAKLL

-481 IIALFM
+481 VIALFM

-575 VTTFLTA
+575 ITTFLTA

-624 KYPAVVKFG
+624 KYPTVVKFG

>member
-1 METKINL
+1 
-8 GDAKVKKNRWKIVLI
+8 VKKNRWKIVLI

-53 DSLKFVQE
+53 DSLRFVQE

-67 KVKQKRIKLG
+67 KVRQKRIKLG

-107 RQILSEVKKEALISQ
+107 RQILSEVRKEALTSQ

-158 EKQAEEAIDRALEV
+158 EKQAEEAIERGLEV

-238 YLAGKGVVDTVDT
+238 YLAGKGVADTVDT
-251 TKVAQTQDTTK
+251 AKVAKTQDTTK
-262 TIAAELGAD
+262 TISAELGDD

-366 ATIDPENNTPIVIMR
+366 ATIDPDNNSPIVIMR

-429 LDSPEEARLL
+429 LDSPEEAKLL

-481 IIALFM
+481 VIALFM

-575 VTTFLTA
+575 ITTLLTA

-624 KYPAVVKFG
+624 KYPTVVKFG

>member
-1 METKINL
+1 M
-8 GDAKVKKNRWKIVLI
+8 KKNRWKII
-23 LISIAGALWY
+23 LIIISIVATLWY

-47 SQLRGE
+47 SELRGE
-53 DSLKFVQE
+53 DSLKFVQQ
-61 HLDDIQ
+61 HIDDIQ

-77 LDLQGGMYVS
+77 LDLQGGMYVA

-107 RQILSEVKKEALISQ
+107 RQILAEVKKKAVASQ
-122 EPVTSILLRKFQ
+122 EPITSILLREFQ
-134 EKGIRLSRYYG
+134 SRGIRLSRYYG
-145 DIRQSDSEIIAEL
+145 DIRQSDSEIISEL
-158 EKQAEEAIDRALEV
+158 EKQAEDAVDRALEV

-178 KYGVAEPSIQKQGN
+178 KYGVAEPSIQKQGS
-192 NRIVVELPGVKNREE
+192 NRIVVELPGVKERGE

-225 ADIAIKVMQSIDN
+225 ADIAIKVMQTIDN
-238 YLAGKGVVDTVDT
+238 YLAGKGVVDTTDTLRTTASSDT
-251 TKVAQTQDTTK
+251 TKKDTVK
-262 TIAAELGAD
+262 TIASELGAD
-271 TSAGLSEFEKFKKEH
+271 TTAGLSEFERFKKEH
-286 PFFAYVRVDERTGI
+286 PFFAYVRVDEQTGI
-300 GFVMARDKKMVDF
+300 GFVLARDKKMVEY

-318 DVKNLI
+318 DVVNLI

-351 KKEPEITGKVITEAR
+351 KKDPEITGKVITEAR
-366 ATIDPENNTPIVIMR
+366 ATIDPDNNAPIVIMR

-411 SWPVVRTKIV
+411 SWPVVRTKII

-444 AGALPAPLEIIEER
+444 AGALPAPLEIVEER
-458 NVGPSLGEDSIQKG
+458 TVGPSLGEDSIQKG
-472 LKSAYLAFI
+472 LKAALLSFI
-481 IIALFM
+481 VIVLFM
-487 IVYYSTGGIVADL
+487 VIYYSTGGFIANL

-528 ILTIGVA
+528 VLTIGVA

-562 GYSKAFSAIFDSN
+562 GYSKAFSAIFDAN
-575 VTTFLTA
+575 ITTFLTG

-594 GFALTLMIGVIANLF
+594 GFALTLMIGIIANLF

-616 VIYDIVAD
+616 VIYDIIAE
-624 KYPAVVKFG
+624 KYPQIVKFG

>member
-1 METKINL
+1 
-8 GDAKVKKNRWKIVLI
+8 VKKNRWKIILI

-61 HLDDIQ
+61 HIDDIQ

-107 RQILSEVKKEALISQ
+107 RQILAEVKKEAVASQ

-134 EKGIRLSRYYG
+134 ERGIRLSRYYG
-145 DIRQSDSEIIAEL
+145 DIRQSDAEIISEL
-158 EKQAEEAIDRALEV
+158 EKQAQDAIDRALEV

-178 KYGVAEPSIQKQGN
+178 KYGVAEPSIQKQGA

-238 YLAGKGVVDTVDT
+238 YLAGKEIKDT
-251 TKVAQTQDTTK
+251 TDTAKVVSKTDTTK
-262 TIAAELGAD
+262 TIAEELGAD
-271 TSAGLSEFEKFKKEH
+271 TTAGLSEFEKFKKEH

-300 GFVMARDKKMVDF
+300 GFVMARDRRYVEYL
-313 ILSRP
+313 LSRP
-318 DVKNLI
+318 DIQNLI

-351 KKEPEITGKVITEAR
+351 KKDPEITGKVITEAR
-366 ATIDPENNTPIVIMR
+366 ATIDPDNNAPIVIMR

-411 SWPVVRTKIV
+411 SWPVVRTKII

-429 LDSPEEARLL
+429 LDSPEEAKLL

-458 NVGPSLGEDSIQKG
+458 TVGPSLGEDSIQKG
-472 LKSAYLAFI
+472 LKAGLISFLVI
-481 IIALFM
+481 TLFM
-487 IVYYSTGGIVADL
+487 ILYYSTGGIVADF
-500 ALVLNIAFILAVLAG
+500 ALILNIAFILAVLAG

-575 VTTFLTA
+575 ITTFLTG

-594 GFALTLMIGVIANLF
+594 GFALTLMIGIIANLF

-616 VIYDIVAD
+616 VVYDIVAE

>member
-1 METKINL
+1 M
-8 GDAKVKKNRWKIVLI
+8 KKNRWKIVLV

-53 DSLKFVQE
+53 DSLRFVQE

-67 KVKQKRIKLG
+67 KVRQKRIKLG

-107 RQILSEVKKEALISQ
+107 RQILSEVRKEALTSQ

-145 DIRQSDSEIIAEL
+145 DIRQRDSEIIAEL

-238 YLAGKGVVDTVDT
+238 YLAGKGVADTVDT
-251 TKVAQTQDTTK
+251 AKVAKTQDTTK
-262 TIAAELGAD
+262 TISAELGAD

-366 ATIDPENNTPIVIMR
+366 ATIDPDNNFPIVIMR

-399 KHIAIILDGTAY
+399 KYIAIILDGTAY

-429 LDSPEEARLL
+429 LDSPEEAKLL

-444 AGALPAPLEIIEER
+444 AGALPAPLEITEER

-481 IIALFM
+481 VIALFM
-487 IVYYSTGGIVADL
+487 ILYYSTGGIVADL

-575 VTTFLTA
+575 ITTLLTA

-624 KYPAVVKFG
+624 KYPTVVKFG

>member
-1 METKINL
+1 
-8 GDAKVKKNRWKIVLI
+8 VKKNRWKIVLI

-53 DSLKFVQE
+53 DSLRFVQE

-67 KVKQKRIKLG
+67 KVRQKRIKLG

-107 RQILSEVKKEALISQ
+107 RQILSEVRKEALTSQ

-145 DIRQSDSEIIAEL
+145 DIRQNDSEIIAEL

-238 YLAGKGVVDTVDT
+238 YLAGKGVADTVDT
-251 TKVAQTQDTTK
+251 AKVTKTQDTTK
-262 TIAAELGAD
+262 TISAELGAD

-366 ATIDPENNTPIVIMR
+366 ATIDPDNNSPIVIMR

-429 LDSPEEARLL
+429 LDSPEEAKLL

-481 IIALFM
+481 VIALFM

-575 VTTFLTA
+575 ITTFLTA

-624 KYPAVVKFG
+624 KYPTVVKFG

>member
-1 METKINL
+1 
-8 GDAKVKKNRWKIVLI
+8 VKKNRWKIVLI

-53 DSLKFVQE
+53 DSLRFVQE

-67 KVKQKRIKLG
+67 KVRQKRIKLG

-107 RQILSEVKKEALISQ
+107 RQILSEVRKEALTSQ

-158 EKQAEEAIDRALEV
+158 EKQAEEAIERGLEV

-238 YLAGKGVVDTVDT
+238 YLAGKGAVDTVDT
-251 TKVAQTQDTTK
+251 AKVAKTRDTTK
-262 TIAAELGAD
+262 TISAELGAD

-366 ATIDPENNTPIVIMR
+366 ATIDPDNNSPIVIMR

-429 LDSPEEARLL
+429 LDSPEEAKLL

-575 VTTFLTA
+575 ITTFLTA

-624 KYPAVVKFG
+624 KYPTVVKFG